1 MAEPV
6 SPEENLAGRDLR
18 RAALREAD
26 LAGRDLHDANL
37 TGADLR
43 GLRAPRANLAGARLR
58 RCQLGEADLS
68 EASLV
73 GADLTDA
80 DLTAADLTAADLD
93 RALLDHATL
102 EGATLERA
110 KLAQLTLR
118 RVDLR
123 RASLRGCDLFGA
135 CLADSELAG
144 ADLSQGRLVEAD
156 LSYADLSGAVL
167 RDADLS
173 RADLS
178 GANLDRADLS
188 GATVAGARLSWVQ
201 GLPVGAR
208 RELQAR
214 GAQVPVWPL
223 SNAWAKLNL
232 SVRRHAAASYL
243 GSLLVITALA
253 ALLAIWIARQTA
265 QTQTYPLHPPE
276 SGLIYEVDCGSA
288 SDLAYRGRQGFVGGT
303 PARARPVSIQR
314 VALAP
319 VDAYLTERSGPEFRY
334 QFRLGRGWYEVQL
347 HFVELQHSH
356 RGDRIFDI
364 KLEGKMVA
372 RDFDILAETYP
383 RTVLV
388 KRYAVWVDDGMLNL
402 QFLTRIGR
410 AKVDL
415 IRVRRMDISP
425 EWVRQRGDP

>member
-1 MAEPV
+1 MAETIV
-6 SPEENLAGRDLR
+6 PEELAGRDLR
-18 RAALREAD
+18 RTPLRETD

-58 RCQLGEADLS
+58 RCQLGEANLS
-68 EASLV
+68 EANLV
-73 GADLTDA
+73 AADLTDA
-80 DLTAADLTAADLD
+80 DLRAADLSAADLD
-93 RALLDHATL
+93 RALLEHASL

-118 RVDLR
+118 HVDLR
-123 RASLRGCDLFGA
+123 RASLRGCDLSGA
-135 CLADSELAG
+135 CLADGELAG
-144 ADLSQGRLVEAD
+144 ADLSQGKLADAD
-156 LSYADLSGAVL
+156 LSFADLSGAVL

-178 GANLDRADLS
+178 GANLDHADLR
-188 GATVAGARLSWVQ
+188 GATVTGARLSWVQ
-201 GLPVGAR
+201 GLPVAAR

-214 GAQVPVWPL
+214 GARVPVWPL
-223 SNAWAKLNL
+223 ANAWATLNII
-232 SVRRHAAASYL
+232 VRRHAAAAYL
-243 GSLLVITALA
+243 GGLLVVGALA

-265 QTQTYPLHPPE
+265 QTQTYPLHGPE
-276 SGLIYEVDCGSA
+276 SGQIYEVDCGGPN
-288 SDLAYRGRQGFVGGT
+288 DPHFRGRYGFIAGVA
-303 PARARPVSIQR
+303 ARAKPVPIQR
-314 VALAP
+314 VVFAP
-319 VDAYLTERSGPEFRY
+319 VEAYLTERTGPEFRY

-356 RGDRIFDI
+356 RGDRIFDVKI
-364 KLEGKMVA
+364 EGKFVA

-383 RTVLV
+383 HTVLI
-388 KRYAVWVDDGMLNL
+388 KRYAVWVDDGMLDV